1 MFLRYYLD
9 MSEVKPALYTAFLEP
24 TAPHGGKKV
33 AVFEDVSALESNE
46 MQILAAS
53 SGAPLSVFIVQNEAG
68 VLELRVFT
76 PTQEKG
82 ESDSGTLAAL
92 HHLHTQ
98 GEFLEQ
104 VTVKMS
110 KDTLEARWGQNMWW
124 LEQGKPSV
132 KLLGA
137 SELETLYGALGLD
150 PGISRNIVNTF
161 MPLGLV
167 RAARPKLVIALS
179 RLRSLELLEPNYGLL
194 SKLCR
199 PHGAGGAIALALEG
213 ERLAQRYFMV
223 GEQKEDNAGANTA
236 ACSAAYLLAY
246 EDSRKLHPVIER
258 RTRFEIAQGVAM
270 GRPSRLFVGVL
281 ERSLW
286 VGGRVEEVK

>member
-1 MFLRYYLD
+1 M
-9 MSEVKPALYTAFLEP
+9 
-24 TAPHGGKKV
+24 
-33 AVFEDVSALESNE
+33 
-46 MQILAAS
+46 
-53 SGAPLSVFIVQNEAG
+53 
-68 VLELRVFT
+68 LELRVFA

-82 ESDSGTLAAL
+82 ESDSGALAAL
-92 HHLHTQ
+92 HHVHSR
-98 GEFLEQ
+98 GELAET
-104 VTVKMS
+104 VRVKMV
-110 KDTLEARWGQNMWW
+110 KDTLEARWFQNMWW

-137 SELETLYGALGLD
+137 SEPATLYGALGLE

-199 PHGAGGAIALALEG
+199 PHGAGGVIALAMEG
-213 ERLAQRYFMV
+213 EHLAQRYFMV

-236 ACSAAYLLAY
+236 ACSAAYLLSY
-246 EDSRKLHPVIER
+246 DDSRKLHPVIQR
-258 RTRFEIAQGVAM
+258 RTRFEIAQGREM
-270 GRPSRLFVGVL
+270 GKPSRLFVEKL

-286 VGGRVEEVK
+286 VGGLVQ

>member
-1 MFLRYYLD
+1 
-9 MSEVKPALYTAFLEP
+9 MSEFTPTLYTAFLEP
-24 TAPHGGKKV
+24 SAPHGGKKV
-33 AVFEDVSALESNE
+33 AVFEDVSALTDAE
-46 MQILAAS
+46 MQTLAHS
-53 SGAPLSVFIVQNEAG
+53 SGAPLSVFIVQNEAA

-82 ESDSGTLAAL
+82 ESDSGALAAL

-110 KDTLEARWGQNMWW
+110 KDTLEARWSQDMWW

-132 KLLGA
+132 KLLKH
-137 SELETLYGALGLD
+137 SEPETLYGALGLD
-150 PGISRNIVNTF
+150 PGISRNIVNTYL
-161 MPLGLV
+161 PLGLV

-199 PHGAGGAIALALEG
+199 PHGAGGVIALALEG

-223 GEQKEDNAGANTA
+223 GEQKEDHAGANTA
-236 ACSAAYLLAY
+236 ACSAAYLLSY
-246 EDSRKLHPVIER
+246 DDSRKLHPIIQR
-258 RTRFEIAQGVAM
+258 RTRFEIEQGKAM
-270 GRPSRLFVGVL
+270 GKPSRLYVEML
-281 ERSLW
+281 ERRLW
-286 VGGRVEEVK
+286 VGGLVQ